1 MIVLTAIL
9 VALATI
15 SAPAGGEHRL
25 AVIVGR
31 TDALSDISRDD
42 LRLIYLGGL
51 TRLGGRRISPVV
63 LEARQPAQRYF
74 LKNVVGMGEIDFT
87 QAWIG
92 AVFNGEVAGPPHLAH
107 TPAEACRYVATHR
120 NTIAFIDAAEMEG
133 DVKAIKVDG
142 KAPDAPDYPL
152 VWK

>member
-1 MIVLTAIL
+1 MALLTAIL
-9 VALATI
+9 VALAAI

-42 LRLIYLGGL
+42 LRLIYIGGL

-63 LEARQPAQRYF
+63 LEEKAPAQRYF

-92 AVFNGEVAGPPHLAH
+92 AVFNGEVATPPHLARS
-107 TPAEACRYVATHR
+107 PAEACRYVATHR
-120 NTIAFIDAAEMEG
+120 NTIAYVDAADVEG
-133 DVKAIKVDG
+133 DVKAVKVDG
-142 KAPDAPDYPL
+142 KAVDAPDYPL
-152 VWK
+152 VWR